1 MIGRGGPA
9 GRSPFGGRGGNM
21 NNLLK
26 KLITTNSFM
35 LGGRGASFG
44 GRGGSPGRGNYK
56 FNSFFYFYY
65 SHNNFSFKKVAEDLV
80 MELI

>member
-1 MIGRGGPA
+1 MENTYLYIISNYKLSLIGRGGPA

-21 NNLLK
+21 NNALK

-56 FNSFFYFYY
+56 FNKFFLFLL
-65 SHNNFSFKKVAEDLV
+65 FS
-80 MELI
+80 